1 MQRTRLSL
9 LFDELG
15 DQLSLWL
22 INPWR
27 RVSLVII
34 SLLGGYFAAVALAAI
49 AGQAAIQDVTISLF
63 LILGAEG
70 ISWLVYSRRWRDP
83 ALVRKVPKP
92 LWIDCLNSIKL
103 GGTYALIVEAFKL
116 GS

>member
-1 MQRTRLSL
+1 MQRTRLSRL
-9 LFDELG
+9 LDALG

-34 SLLGGYFAAVALAAI
+34 SLLGGYFSAVSLSAI
-49 AGQAAIQDVTISLF
+49 SGQAAAQDVTVALVF
-63 LILGAEG
+63 AVATEAV
-70 ISWLVYSRRWRDP
+70 SWLVYSRRWRNP
-83 ALVRKVPKP
+83 ALGRTEPKP
-92 LWIDCLNSIKL
+92 LWIDCLNSGKL
-103 GGTYALIVEAFKL
+103 GAIYALALEAFKL